1 MSSED
6 VLTYLV
12 ERQRVEGI
20 SASAMARRLEISET
34 QWSHLRN
41 GRGHRRLTVK
51 QIERAIALYP
61 ELAERFAAPA
71 SEQVPA

>member
-6 VLTYLV
+6 VLAYLV
-12 ERQRVEGI
+12 DRQRLEGI
-20 SASAMARRLEISET
+20 TASTMARRLEISET

-41 GRGHRRLTVK
+41 RRGHRRLTVK

-61 ELAERFAAPA
+61 ELAERFAAPSGVMA
-71 SEQVPA
+71 P